1 MLETTVDMRIFEHFS
16 SAWPDRWQ
24 TERIG
29 RKRTALFIRAERFR
43 SRALF
48 L

>member
-16 SAWPDRWQ
+16 SAWPDSWQ

-29 RKRTALFIRAERFR
+29 RKPT
-43 SRALF
+43 LF
-48 L
+48 LYALSGFGVARYF